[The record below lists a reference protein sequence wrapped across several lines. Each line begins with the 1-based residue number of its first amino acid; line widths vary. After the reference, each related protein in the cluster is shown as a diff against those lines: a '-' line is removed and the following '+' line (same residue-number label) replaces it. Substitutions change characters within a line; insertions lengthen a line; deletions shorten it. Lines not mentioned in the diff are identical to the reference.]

1 VRGRRAT
8 ARLAVV
14 PAPGTRRAATT
25 EEAIVTHGNELSA
38 WNEECGVMAVVG
50 VANAAELAVLGL
62 HALQHRGQESTGVV
76 SCDERGDFHVHKGLG
91 LVHDVYRGDA
101 LSGLAG
107 ALAIGH
113 NRYSTAGGLTLENT
127 QPLRV
132 VYRGGPL
139 ALAHNGN
146 LTNARALRAGLEES
160 GSIFQTTLD
169 TEIFLHLLA
178 LSAGDDLEDALAE
191 AARQVE
197 GAYSL
202 VVLAREKV
210 VALRDPHGF
219 RPLCLG
225 RLGDGYVVASET
237 CALDLVGAEFL
248 REVEPG
254 EMVTLDPQG
263 MRSRRALPPAEPRQ
277 HCIFEHIYFS
287 RPDSR
292 VFGESV
298 DAVRRRLGR
307 RLAQEHPA
315 AADLVLSVP
324 DSSNSIA
331 LGFSEASGLPYE
343 LGLIRNHYVGRTFI
357 APQQAGRDFGV
368 RVKFNPVREILDGR
382 RVVVVDDSIVR
393 GTTSRKLVRLLRR
406 AGAREVHFRV
416 GSPPVTHPCFY
427 GIDTPSR
434 RELIGAL
441 KSVDEIRDYLGVDS
455 LGYLSA
461 EGMLACEGSPR
472 DYCRACFTGAYP
484 VAVDPSAG
492 KLSLENLRRAPSGA
506 GT

>member
-1 VRGRRAT
+1 MS
-8 ARLAVV
+8 
-14 PAPGTRRAATT
+14 APRHPGGWR
-25 EEAIVTHGNELSA
+25 
-38 WNEECGVMAVVG
+38 EECGVFAAVG
-50 VANAAELAVLGL
+50 VAHAAEVTALGL
-62 HALQHRGQESTGVV
+62 HALQHRGQESTGIV
-76 SCDERGDFHVHKGLG
+76 SCDEQGEFHGHKGLG
-91 LVHDVYRGDA
+91 LVSDVYRGLDFDR
-101 LSGLAG
+101 LPG

-113 NRYSTAGGLTLENT
+113 NRYSTSGSLTLENT

-146 LTNARALRAGLEES
+146 LVNARELRQRLEES

-169 TEIFLHLLA
+169 TEIFLHLIANSRHPDPEEA
-178 LSAGDDLEDALAE
+178 LLE

-202 VVLAREKV
+202 VLLTAGAVLV
-210 VALRDPHGF
+210 LRDPHGF

-225 RLGDGYVVASET
+225 RLADGYVVASES
-237 CALDLVGAEFL
+237 CALDLVGAEPL
-248 REVEPG
+248 RDVEPG
-254 EMVTLDPQG
+254 ELVRVDPQG
-263 MRSRRALPPAEPRQ
+263 TRARHTHPAAVPLQ
-277 HCIFEHIYFS
+277 QCIFEHIYFS

-292 VFGESV
+292 IFGAGV
-298 DAVRRRLGR
+298 DGVRRAIGH
-307 RLAQEHPA
+307 RLAREHPVE
-315 AADLVLSVP
+315 ADLVLAVP

-331 LGFSEASGLPYE
+331 LGYSEESGIRFE

-357 APQQAGRDFGV
+357 QPYQSGRDSSV
-368 RVKFNPVREILDGR
+368 RVKFNPVREILEGR

-416 GSPPVTHPCFY
+416 GSPPITHPCFY

-455 LGYLSA
+455 LGYLSL
-461 EGMLACEGSPR
+461 EGLLACEREPR
-472 DYCRACFTGAYP
+472 NFCRACFTGEYA
-484 VAVDPSAG
+484 VAVDPTAG
-492 KLSLENLRRAPSGA
+492 KLALENLHRGGGDAR
-506 GT
+506 

>member
-1 VRGRRAT
+1 MSTDGGRWR
-8 ARLAVV
+8 
-14 PAPGTRRAATT
+14 
-25 EEAIVTHGNELSA
+25 
-38 WNEECGVMAVVG
+38 EECGVFGAVG
-50 VANAAELAVLGL
+50 VPQAAAITALGL

-76 SCDERGDFHVHKGLG
+76 ACDERGQFHAVKGLG
-91 LVHDVYRGDA
+91 LVHDVYRNARLEEVG
-101 LSGLAG
+101 GV
-107 ALAIGH
+107 LAIGH

-132 VYRGGPL
+132 VYRGGSL

-146 LTNARALRAGLEES
+146 LTNARALRTGLEEA
-160 GSIFQTTLD
+160 GSIFQTSLD

-178 LSAGDDLEDALAE
+178 LAPGPTVEDALVE
-191 AARQVE
+191 AARQVQ

-202 VVLAREKV
+202 VVLTQESV
-210 VALRDPHGF
+210 IALRDPHGF

-237 CALDLVGAEFL
+237 CALDLVGADLL
-248 REVEPG
+248 REVAPG
-254 EMVTLDPQG
+254 ELVTLDPHG
-263 MRSRRALPPAEPRQ
+263 MRSRTALPAAAPLQ

-292 VFGESV
+292 VFGDTV
-298 DAVRRRLGR
+298 DRVRRRIGR
-307 RLAQEHPA
+307 RLAGEHPA
-315 AADLVLSVP
+315 DADVVIAVP

-331 LGFSEASGLPYE
+331 LGYSEASGLPFE

-357 APQQAGRDFGV
+357 QPQQSGRDFSV
-368 RVKFNPVREILDGR
+368 RVKFNPVREVLDGR

-441 KSVDEIRDYLGVDS
+441 KTVGEIRDYLGVDS
-455 LGYLSA
+455 LAYISL
-461 EGMLACEGSPR
+461 EGLLACEQEPR
-472 DYCRACFTGAYP
+472 RFCRACFTGQYP
-484 VAVDPSAG
+484 VPVDPTGGKLALEEIRRPGVSSAG
-492 KLSLENLRRAPSGA
+492 
-506 GT
+506 

>member
-1 VRGRRAT
+1 MS
-8 ARLAVV
+8 
-14 PAPGTRRAATT
+14 
-25 EEAIVTHGNELSA
+25 EAKTLEMSEAKTLQSSETKS
-38 WNEECGVMAVVG
+38 WKEECGVFAAVG
-50 VANAAELAVLGL
+50 VPQAAAITALGL

-76 SCDERGDFHVHKGLG
+76 TSDGERFQVTKGIG
-91 LVHDVYRGDA
+91 LVADVYRDA
-101 LSGLAG
+101 HLENVPGQ
-107 ALAIGH
+107 LAIGH
-113 NRYSTAGGLTLENT
+113 NRYSTSGGLTLENT

-132 VYRGGPL
+132 VYRGGSL

-146 LTNARALRAGLEES
+146 LTNARELRAGLEES

-169 TEIFLHLLA
+169 TEIFLHLMA
-178 LSAGDDLEDALAE
+178 LSGTENVEDALAE
-191 AARQVE
+191 AAKQAR

-202 VVLAREKV
+202 VLLTAQSVI
-210 VALRDPHGF
+210 ALRDPHGF

-248 REVEPG
+248 REIEPG

-263 MRSRRALPPAEPRQ
+263 VRTRRVLPAADPLQ
-277 HCIFEHIYFS
+277 HCVFEHIYFS

-292 VFGESV
+292 VFGDTV
-298 DAVRRRLGR
+298 DRVRRRLGR
-307 RLAQEHPA
+307 QLAKEHPA
-315 AADLVLSVP
+315 DADLVIAVP

-331 LGFSEASGLPYE
+331 LGYSEASGLPYE

-357 APQQAGRDFGV
+357 QPSQTGRDFGV
-368 RVKFNPVREILDGR
+368 RVKFNPVAEILDGK

-441 KSVDEIRDYLGVDS
+441 KTVEEIRDFLGVDS
-455 LGYLSA
+455 LGYLSL
-461 EGMLACEGSPR
+461 EGMLAVEREPR
-472 DYCRACFTGAYP
+472 RFCRACFTGEYP
-484 VAVDPSAG
+484 VPVDPTTT
-492 KLSLENLRRAPSGA
+492 KLSLERLERRATTTSR
-506 GT
+506 